1 MPATLE
7 DVAKHTGYSTATISR
22 VVNGAEGVSTEVR
35 STVEKAVRD
44 LGYIA
49 RRTRPS
55 ATDRTERLVEVILH
69 RHSTMERIEPGP
81 GGVKVGPVVAVEP
94 EALVSRSWE
103 LSNDF
108 YRGILDGILGELRQH
123 GGKAVVQVV
132 SDLADPT
139 LISGLQDGIDG
150 VLVVGEGGPGL
161 GGFVAA
167 CQKPLVL
174 VDILF
179 GGGRHEQVTTDN
191 LAGMGQAVEHLAQL
205 GHRRVGFI
213 GGPVGNPVAAERAA
227 AFSFHAM
234 RLGLDVPEGWREV
247 AYDSI
252 EGTSV
257 RLGALLA
264 HGDRPT
270 ALATF
275 GDSSAMAALR
285 GAQRAGLS
293 VPRDLSVV
301 GFGDEMLAS
310 VLTPGL
316 TSVRVETAAI
326 GRMAVRLILTQGDR
340 DHDGCVVRLPTRLVV
355 RGTTAPPPG

>member
-49 RRTRPS
+49 RRPRS
-55 ATDRTERLVEVILH
+55 GGGERTERLVEVILH
-69 RHSTMERIEPGP
+69 RYSTMERIEPGP
-81 GGVKVGPVVAVEP
+81 GGVKVGPVVAAEP

-108 YRGILDGILGELRQH
+108 YRGMLDGILAELRQH

-150 VLVVGEGGPGL
+150 VLIVGEGGPAL
-161 GGFVAA
+161 PGFLAA

-174 VDILF
+174 VDILH

-191 LAGMGQAVEHLAQL
+191 LAGIGQAVEHLAQL
-205 GHRRVGFI
+205 GHRRIGFVS
-213 GGPVGNPVAAERAA
+213 GPAGNPVTLERAA

-247 AYDSI
+247 GYDSI

-264 HGDRPT
+264 HGNRPT

-275 GDSSAMAALR
+275 GDSSAMAVLR
-285 GAQRAGLS
+285 GAQRAGLV

-310 VLTPGL
+310 VVTPAL
-316 TSVRVETAAI
+316 TSVRVETPDI
-326 GRMAVRLILTQGDR
+326 GRMAVRLILTQGAR
-340 DHDGCVVRLPTRLVV
+340 DGGGCVVRLPTRLVI